1 MYGRRKLKAG
11 KHLKICNK
19 RGSETLACASVGG
32 VGCPNSSRGVGMFT
46 QKRRTRASQISQ
58 QQAMTELR
66 KMKVYFKIIYVDILS
81 TFVEH
86 CNDGVQHIAGIMG
99 REAFCV

>member
-1 MYGRRKLKAG
+1 
-11 KHLKICNK
+11 
-19 RGSETLACASVGG
+19 
-32 VGCPNSSRGVGMFT
+32 MFT

-58 QQAMTELR
+58 QQAMKELIQNI
-66 KMKVYFKIIYVDILS
+66 FSLPLSYVDILS